1 MLRGCPP
8 TPPPAA
14 LPPWGPQRERGAAEI
29 AQPCAAPSHDAQRPP
44 SPGSS
49 SSSSSRG
56 RPACSPGAAAEG
68 RSEPLHL
75 CTPPLGHQ
83 RSTGSKRSPATSP
96 SPQAVSALYCLSCY
110 SDPLSSSRGV
120 GWGAAL
126 TPRSVPEL
134 QRAQNWHLRNPGR
147 GRTQLVRPAP
157 GMAVVRSRCPRGWQR
172 GTGCRRLEK
181 GV

>member
-120 GWGAAL
+120 AEGVGGCPHTPQCPGAAAG
-126 TPRSVPEL
+126 SEL
-134 QRAQNWHLRNPGR
+134 ALKESRPGPHAA
-147 GRTQLVRPAP
+147 RPARP
-157 GMAVVRSRCPRGWQR
+157 GH
-172 GTGCRRLEK
+172 GCGPLPLSSGLAE
-181 GV
+181 GHGLPSA